1 MLLEQAV
8 MEPVWRGGGVFGASV
23 LGDGV
28 VEYRVVRAR
37 TVGAGLERAD
47 VTEVGVNGAS
57 V

>member
-1 MLLEQAV
+1 LLEQAV